1 MSRGI
6 TEINKETFWQLI
18 EEMKNQC
25 EPDMDASISWIK
37 KELLSMPPEQSLQFH
52 AIMHGYRDLAD
63 KYGLWTAATLIKEYG
78 CSDDGFM
85 DFRAWLIAQ
94 GKEIYMAALEN
105 PDSLTRVEQYGDC
118 EFELLNYVG
127 DYGFGRFT

>member
-1 MSRGI
+1 MGSGI
-6 TEINKETFWQLI
+6 TEINKDTFWQLI
-18 EEMKNQC
+18 EETKNQC
-25 EPDMDASISWIK
+25 GQDMDASISWIK

-63 KYGLWTAATLIKEYG
+63 KYGLWTAAIFIKEYG

-94 GKEIYMAALEN
+94 GKDIYMAALEN
-105 PDSLTRVEQYGDC
+105 PDSLTRVEQ
-118 EFELLNYVG
+118 
-127 DYGFGRFT
+127 